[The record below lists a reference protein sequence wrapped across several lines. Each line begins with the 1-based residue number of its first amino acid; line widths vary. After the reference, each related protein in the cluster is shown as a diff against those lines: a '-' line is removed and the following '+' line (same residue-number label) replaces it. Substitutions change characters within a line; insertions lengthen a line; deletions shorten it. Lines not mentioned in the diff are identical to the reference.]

1 MNTRISAGFF
11 FLVILMLIISF
22 FLFTSSNA
30 TAQELPTPTLTLRP
44 EMVTVTVTYD
54 EAINVRAGPNSVY
67 YPVVGQLPVGAVV
80 QALGRSLA
88 GEWIMIN
95 FPESSDG
102 SRVGW
107 VYAPLVTLSGG
118 FLPVMEP
125 PATLVPRLV
134 PTLDPDFI
142 LSLQPEPTQTRMA
155 TFTAPAPLSLPT
167 YANPISESGGI
178 GAGIWIAVFGVLG
191 IVWLIISSNR
201 TTR

>member
-1 MNTRISAGFF
+1 MHIRRSAGFF
-11 FLVILMLIISF
+11 FPVLVMLIITYL
-22 FLFTSSNA
+22 LFTSSNA
-30 TAQELPTPTLTLRP
+30 AAQELPTPTLTLRP
-44 EMVTVTVTYD
+44 EMVTVTVTYE

-95 FPESSDG
+95 FPEANDG
-102 SRVGW
+102 SGVGW

-118 FLPVMEP
+118 FLPVIEP

-134 PTLDPDFI
+134 PTLDPDFV

-167 YANPISESGGI
+167 YANPITDEGGL

-191 IVWLIISSNR
+191 LVGLIISSKR
-201 TTR
+201 STR